1 MYRKTF
7 ISENIHW
14 PNGLAIDR
22 PSNRLYWNDA
32 KLKTIESIHLDGVDR
47 QTVLTDL
54 PHPYGLVIVG
64 SHIYWTDWETQALHR
79 AEKSNGSDRTV
90 IRSHLRGL
98 MDIRSI
104 QVRHSLRILMFLNFI
119 VHNTIKLHT

>member
-1 MYRKTF
+1 MLVYFRKTF
-7 ISENIHW
+7 ISVNIHW

-22 PSNRLYWNDA
+22 PAGRLYWNDA
-32 KLKTIESIHLDGVDR
+32 KLKTIESIHLDGTDR
-47 QTVLTDL
+47 QTVLKEL

-64 SHIYWTDWETQALHR
+64 SHIYWTDWETEALHR

-90 IRSHLRGL
+90 IRSHLQGL

-104 QVRHSLRILMFLNFI
+104 QVVVYLCFL
-119 VHNTIKLHT
+119 